1 MVSAGHDPRV
11 HTPVRRRLG
20 VVALLLV
27 LVLGTVWIVGDG
39 SDIRTDVEKRRATGD
54 PSFAYEIGPGPGTV
68 AAPPRTLSFGDTHV
82 VDMNI
87 GEDASAPV
95 AITVDAIRRGDV
107 AGLARVRPQ
116 ALGVPRHA
124 YYVDATL
131 TFEGL
136 GVIEATPFLTLAE
149 GSREMNV
156 HHYRLAT
163 QRPFPPCPGTGDG
176 VTLRAGE
183 AVDICVVFPGP
194 RPGRVRGVSMLDEVG
209 VPTWEGIVS

>member
-1 MVSAGHDPRV
+1 MIRRCACLSTSSGSVRWCSWPACSARAREAERSDRPDDNGS
-11 HTPVRRRLG
+11 TPLFGVDDLG
-20 VVALLLV
+20 A
-27 LVLGTVWIVGDG
+27 GIV
-39 SDIRTDVEKRRATGD
+39 
-54 PSFAYEIGPGPGTV
+54 PGAP
-68 AAPPRTLSFGDTHV
+68 AAPPRTLSFGDTEV
-82 VDMNI
+82 VEMSI

-95 AITVDAIRRGDV
+95 AITVHAIRRGDL
-107 AGLARVRPQ
+107 AALARAR
-116 ALGVPRHA
+116 ARGLGVPSHA
-124 YYVDATL
+124 YFVDVTL

-149 GSREMNV
+149 GSRERNV
-156 HHYRLAT
+156 HHYRLET

-183 AVDICVVFPGP
+183 PIDICVVFPGP

>member
-1 MVSAGHDPRV
+1 
-11 HTPVRRRLG
+11 
-20 VVALLLV
+20 
-27 LVLGTVWIVGDG
+27 VWIVRDG
-39 SDIRTDVEKRRATGD
+39 SEVRIDTAEHGPAGD
-54 PSFAYEIGPGPGTV
+54 RSLAPEIGPWPDPMG
-68 AAPPRTLSFGDTHV
+68 AQPRTLSFGATEV
-82 VDMNI
+82 VEMYI

-95 AITVDAIRRGDV
+95 AITVNAIRRGDV
-107 AGLARVRPQ
+107 DALVRARSGE
-116 ALGVPRHA
+116 LGMPPFA

-136 GVIEATPFLTLAE
+136 GVIKVSPFITLAE

-156 HHYRLAT
+156 HHYRLET

-183 AVDICVVFPGP
+183 PLDICVVFPGP
-194 RPGRVRGVSMLDEVG
+194 RPERVRGVSMLDEVG